1 MTKPAAKEGDQ
12 VIALDT
18 HIVMVPAPPGS
29 PVPTPLPHP
38 FAGIL
43 DGELGDNV
51 EIEGMAA
58 ATVDSTATNQPSH
71 IPMPPGVSFQSPPSN
86 KATITQGSS
95 SVEINGRAAA
105 RLGDVAETCNDP
117 SDLEIGVVLGTAA
130 TVLIG
135 G

>member
-1 MTKPAAKEGDQ
+1 MSQPAAKEGDQ

-38 FAGIL
+38 FTGTL
-43 DGELGDNV
+43 DGELSGDV
-51 EIEGMAA
+51 QIEGKAA

-71 IPMPPGVSFQSPPSN
+71 IAMPPGVSFQTPPSN

-95 SVEINGRAAA
+95 TVQINGKAAA
-105 RLGDVAETCNDP
+105 RLGDVAKTCNDP
-117 SDLEIGVVLGTAA
+117 QDLEGGVVMGTAA